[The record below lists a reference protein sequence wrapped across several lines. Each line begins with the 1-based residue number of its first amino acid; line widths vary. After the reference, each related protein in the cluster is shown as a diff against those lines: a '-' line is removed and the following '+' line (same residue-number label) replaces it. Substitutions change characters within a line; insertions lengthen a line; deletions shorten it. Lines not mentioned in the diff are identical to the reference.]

1 MKLDKSRSFVIVIE
15 RLVGICL
22 DGLFIVVQSFE
33 EVFLF
38 ELVIAFIFQI
48 FSWVL
53 DVHLFRLLFL
63 LFRRGRRL
71 RILLLFRR
79 NVVVLRRNVA
89 VLRCLFFLGGAWVC
103 GRKLAGI
110 LLLHFFDIS
119 RASFLLES
127 LKNLH
132 DPGVAHMLGCLRG
145 VAHDGSKYRDEGGI
159 LEIPSKFRVVHYGAQ
174 NVHHVAIVSR
184 PLLPLLLGVLDVLEQ
199 FSVVGVV
206 LETFSVDADGLIVAI
221 EIKEGGSLALV
232 SSGPAGVES
241 GSMKWILD
249 AGLCVLEGFFQLRV
263 VEVGA

>member
-89 VLRCLFFLGGAWVC
+89 VLR
-103 GRKLAGI
+103 
-110 LLLHFFDIS
+110 
-119 RASFLLES
+119 
-127 LKNLH
+127 
-132 DPGVAHMLGCLRG
+132 
-145 VAHDGSKYRDEGGI
+145 
-159 LEIPSKFRVVHYGAQ
+159 
-174 NVHHVAIVSR
+174 
-184 PLLPLLLGVLDVLEQ
+184 
-199 FSVVGVV
+199 
-206 LETFSVDADGLIVAI
+206 
-221 EIKEGGSLALV
+221 
-232 SSGPAGVES
+232 
-241 GSMKWILD
+241 
-249 AGLCVLEGFFQLRV
+249 
-263 VEVGA
+263 